1 MAPRSRQDADRVSLE
16 GLDPAEALKAL
27 LAVDPDAPPVD
38 EADDG
43 QPKPAKRDSED
54 A

>member
-1 MAPRSRQDADRVSLE
+1 MAPDREDNANRVSLE
-16 GLDPAEALKAL
+16 GLDPEEALKAL

-43 QPKPAKRDSED
+43 QPEPAKHDSED
-54 A
+54 I

>member
-1 MAPRSRQDADRVSLE
+1 MSNERADEPVSLE
-16 GLDPAEALKAL
+16 GLDPKEALKAL

-38 EADDG
+38 DDDEP
-43 QPKPAKRDSED
+43 QSEPARPGDDD